1 MLATLQFVYLTLS
14 VGIGVMAV
22 GDGNFHLYSA
32 AYYATMNKCTVYI
45 YIYICVTLDM
55 MLIIFVFLYD
65 I

>member
-45 YIYICVTLDM
+45 YIYIC
-55 MLIIFVFLYD
+55 D
-65 I
+65 IGHDVNYICISL